1 MYHLH
6 DHLKPVLGMLGSM
19 CQHLPAEACFTSL
32 LWNMGSVML
41 LDSNIRM
48 TGSLHTTLKLAEKYN
63 MTLNMTKMMPKEDP
77 PVNVSDSY
85 LQGVTLVHNMMMS
98 DKERECKLSE
108 LMGKDNKM
116 EDSDKDKMEDSDK
129 DKMEDSDKDKMG
141 DSDRDKMGDSDRD
154 EMGDSEMEKMKE
166 MKDSDKD
173 EMDESLMSSLLHMV
187 KFVMMN
193 EKMIEKDEQFIKMS
207 RVSMLN
213 LQKDQSMQ
221 DFLDLV
227 THITKKIHE
236 HVDDKDM
243 RKMNI
248 TSANLILK
256 IIVGLGNGHE
266 IVMSAY
272 HTMAYLKIGHMM
284 DKINELVM
292 DQSDRR
298 QWADRW
304 DYLNMGL
311 LKSIKEGMQKELTKA
326 AMGLIELH
334 MKPNDTRK
342 LEGVMTLMKTKKLQ
356 TCTGLIDV
364 AHCAM
369 EHMTSLPQD
378 KRQLMNITLQSVTGV
393 ATALCHSK

>member
-1 MYHLH
+1 
-6 DHLKPVLGMLGSM
+6 
-19 CQHLPAEACFTSL
+19 
-32 LWNMGSVML
+32 
-41 LDSNIRM
+41 
-48 TGSLHTTLKLAEKYN
+48 
-63 MTLNMTKMMPKEDP
+63 
-77 PVNVSDSY
+77 
-85 LQGVTLVHNMMMS
+85 
-98 DKERECKLSE
+98 
-108 LMGKDNKM
+108 
-116 EDSDKDKMEDSDK
+116 
-129 DKMEDSDKDKMG
+129 
-141 DSDRDKMGDSDRD
+141 
-154 EMGDSEMEKMKE
+154 
-166 MKDSDKD
+166 
-173 EMDESLMSSLLHMV
+173 
-187 KFVMMN
+187 
-193 EKMIEKDEQFIKMS
+193 
-207 RVSMLN
+207 
-213 LQKDQSMQ
+213 MQ

-266 IVMSAY
+266 IVASAY

-292 DQSDRR
+292 DRSDRG
-298 QWADRW
+298 QWAKRW

-369 EHMTSLPQD
+369 EHMASLPQD

>member
-1 MYHLH
+1 
-6 DHLKPVLGMLGSM
+6 
-19 CQHLPAEACFTSL
+19 
-32 LWNMGSVML
+32 
-41 LDSNIRM
+41 
-48 TGSLHTTLKLAEKYN
+48 
-63 MTLNMTKMMPKEDP
+63 
-77 PVNVSDSY
+77 
-85 LQGVTLVHNMMMS
+85 
-98 DKERECKLSE
+98 
-108 LMGKDNKM
+108 MGKDNKM
-116 EDSDKDKMEDSDK
+116 EDSDKDKMEDSDR
-129 DKMEDSDKDKMG
+129 DEMG
-141 DSDRDKMGDSDRD
+141 DSDREKMGDSDRD

-173 EMDESLMSSLLHMV
+173 EMDGSLMSSLLHMV

-266 IVMSAY
+266 IVTSAY

-292 DQSDRR
+292 DRSDRG
-298 QWADRW
+298 QW

-369 EHMTSLPQD
+369 EHMASLPQD

>member
-1 MYHLH
+1 MYQLH

-48 TGSLHTTLKLAEKYN
+48 TGSLHKTLKLAEKYN
-63 MTLNMTKMMPKEDP
+63 MTLNMTKIMPKEDP

-85 LQGVTLVHNMMMS
+85 LQGVTLIHNMMMS

-108 LMGKDNKM
+108 LMGKDSKM
-116 EDSDKDKMEDSDK
+116 EDSDKDKMEDSD
-129 DKMEDSDKDKMG
+129 
-141 DSDRDKMGDSDRD
+141 RDEMGDSDRD
-154 EMGDSEMEKMKE
+154 EMGDSEME
-166 MKDSDKD
+166 DSDKD
-173 EMDESLMSSLLHMV
+173 EMDGSLMSSLLHMV

-266 IVMSAY
+266 IVTSAY

-284 DKINELVM
+284 DKINELVI
-292 DQSDRR
+292 DRSDRG
-298 QWADRW
+298 QWAKRW

-369 EHMTSLPQD
+369 EHMASLPQD